1 MVSKPHFGA
10 LTYIFKMF
18 SKFLAMTSVK
28 MIQIQ
33 HESDTWKRLLAFM
46 MSENVY
52 LKERLANVL
61 KYDFDKSLLE
71 TLEFFH
77 TSFVEEDEQIEQ
89 LRKSVSVLDQLIQR
103 EFVEDGKIMPALEK
117 QVRITR
123 KSIFT
128 EESKFSQIKSSFHD
142 YLLENI

>member
-1 MVSKPHFGA
+1 
-10 LTYIFKMF
+10 
-18 SKFLAMTSVK
+18 MTSVK

-46 MSENVY
+46 MSENVH

-61 KYDFDKSLLE
+61 KNDFDKSLLE
-71 TLEFFH
+71 TLEFFQ
-77 TSFVEEDEQIEQ
+77 TSFVEEDDRIEK
-89 LRKSVSVLDQLIQR
+89 LRKSISILDQLLQR
-103 EFVEDGKIMPALEK
+103 EFVEDGKVIPALEK
-117 QVRITR
+117 QVRVTR
-123 KSIFT
+123 KAIST